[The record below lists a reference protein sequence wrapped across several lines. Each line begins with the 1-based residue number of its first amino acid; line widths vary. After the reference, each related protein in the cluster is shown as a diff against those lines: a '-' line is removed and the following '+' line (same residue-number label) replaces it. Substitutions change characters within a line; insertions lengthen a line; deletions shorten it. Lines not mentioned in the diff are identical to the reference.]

1 MRRWQMSESEE
12 VRRRPVIVVHGY
24 LASKE
29 MMIPMRSRLE
39 KAGFDAHIAQLPPL
53 LLGKVEPMAG
63 LLASEID
70 RILGGYKVQRCDLL
84 GVSLGGLLG
93 LRYLQVYG
101 GPAEEKPG
109 LGRHGRVRRF
119 ISVGTP
125 FKGSPAAKPA
135 SVVLGLVSEAAA
147 QLKPDSDFIRNLNE
161 DGLPEGLLAMSIF
174 ATRDIM
180 APPSACALE
189 GAENIEVLGPPAPLT
204 HQGLVVSNEV
214 IGHVVEFLSRTHPV
228 DEYTALDL
236 EEV

>member
-1 MRRWQMSESEE
+1 MSDAEQT
-12 VRRRPVIVVHGY
+12 RRRPVIVVHGY

-39 KAGFDAHIAQLPPL
+39 RAGFEAHIAQLPPL
-53 LLGKVEPMAG
+53 LLGKIEPMAG

-70 RILGGYKVQRCDLL
+70 RILGGYSVQRCDLL

-101 GPAEEKPG
+101 GPGEDKPG

-119 ISVGTP
+119 IAVGTP
-125 FKGSPAAKPA
+125 FKGSPVAKPA
-135 SVVLGLVSEAAA
+135 SMVLGRVSEAAG
-147 QLKPDSDFIRNLNE
+147 QLKPDSDFLRNLNNG
-161 DGLPEGLLAMSIF
+161 GLPEGLLGMSIY
-174 ATRDIM
+174 ATRDIV

-189 GAENIEVLGPPAPLT
+189 GAENVEVLGAPAPLT

-214 IGHVVEFLSRTHPV
+214 IGHVVDFLSREDPI